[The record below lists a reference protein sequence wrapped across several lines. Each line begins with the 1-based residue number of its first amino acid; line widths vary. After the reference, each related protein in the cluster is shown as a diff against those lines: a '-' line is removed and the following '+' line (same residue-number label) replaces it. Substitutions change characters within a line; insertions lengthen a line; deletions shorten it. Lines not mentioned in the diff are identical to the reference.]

1 MTRSNKHTDAKNNTK
16 KIVLIVVAALLV
28 VIAGGYTY
36 RSTYYANRFLP
47 KTEIDGIDISNKT
60 VAEANALLHDR
71 YSQEAFTI
79 KDGDS
84 EWKTVNL
91 AQFGLQTDF
100 TDELQS
106 LKDEQNQWSWGMAYV
121 SAAEEKTL
129 DNLSVDQDTLSSE
142 TNTIQK
148 ELETLNEDRT
158 KSADATLEK
167 GEDGFSIKPEVDGD
181 AIDVDK
187 AVADLQEAIVSG
199 EKELNLVDYVT
210 KPSVTADD
218 PDLTKEMDSLNKIAK
233 VTGNYTINGNTFQIP
248 RETIMDWLSYKDG
261 NTTIDED
268 KVRSYVT
275 SIGEQYNTSTNS
287 STLQST
293 KQGEVTV
300 PAGTL
305 SWTIQTDAETEA
317 LIEALKA
324 GEDFTR
330 TPIAQGSTDAGS
342 PLFGNTY
349 IEVDLKNQHMWYY
362 KDGELVLDTKIIS
375 GKPATPTPTG
385 VFYVWNKEEDATL
398 TGEDY
403 ASPVDYWMPIDW
415 TGVGI
420 HDSDWQT
427 EYGGDLWKTRGSHG
441 CINTPPGVMK
451 ELYSKAEVGTP
462 VIVI

>member
-1 MTRSNKHTDAKNNTK
+1 M
-16 KIVLIVVAALLV
+16 
-28 VIAGGYTY
+28 
-36 RSTYYANRFLP
+36 NRG
-47 KTEIDGIDISNKT
+47 EI
-60 VAEANALLHDR
+60 
-71 YSQEAFTI
+71 
-79 KDGDS
+79 
-84 EWKTVNL
+84 
-91 AQFGLQTDF
+91 
-100 TDELQS
+100 
-106 LKDEQNQWSWGMAYV
+106 
-121 SAAEEKTL
+121 
-129 DNLSVDQDTLSSE
+129 
-142 TNTIQK
+142 
-148 ELETLNEDRT
+148 
-158 KSADATLEK
+158 DATLEK

-199 EKELNLVDYVT
+199 EKELNLGDYIT

-248 RETIMDWLSYKDG
+248 RESIMDWLSYKDG

-268 KVRSYVT
+268 KVRSYVA

-287 STLQST
+287 STFKST

-349 IEVDLKNQHMWYY
+349 IEVENAAETRSTRASVQVTSDA
-362 KDGELVLDTKIIS
+362 ELRTAVRRDFTRFNDAGPRS
-375 GKPATPTPTG
+375 GRAVRQPA
-385 VFYVWNKEEDATL
+385 
-398 TGEDY
+398 
-403 ASPVDYWMPIDW
+403 
-415 TGVGI
+415 
-420 HDSDWQT
+420 
-427 EYGGDLWKTRGSHG
+427 R
-441 CINTPPGVMK
+441 
-451 ELYSKAEVGTP
+451 
-462 VIVI
+462 

>member
-1 MTRSNKHTDAKNNTK
+1 M
-16 KIVLIVVAALLV
+16 
-28 VIAGGYTY
+28 
-36 RSTYYANRFLP
+36 
-47 KTEIDGIDISNKT
+47 
-60 VAEANALLHDR
+60 
-71 YSQEAFTI
+71 
-79 KDGDS
+79 
-84 EWKTVNL
+84 
-91 AQFGLQTDF
+91 
-100 TDELQS
+100 
-106 LKDEQNQWSWGMAYV
+106 
-121 SAAEEKTL
+121 
-129 DNLSVDQDTLSSE
+129 
-142 TNTIQK
+142 
-148 ELETLNEDRT
+148 
-158 KSADATLEK
+158 
-167 GEDGFSIKPEVDGD
+167 
-181 AIDVDK
+181 
-187 AVADLQEAIVSG
+187 
-199 EKELNLVDYVT
+199 
-210 KPSVTADD
+210 
-218 PDLTKEMDSLNKIAK
+218 
-233 VTGNYTINGNTFQIP
+233 
-248 RETIMDWLSYKDG
+248 
-261 NTTIDED
+261 
-268 KVRSYVT
+268 
-275 SIGEQYNTSTNS
+275 
-287 STLQST
+287 
-293 KQGEVTV
+293 TV

-362 KDGELVLDTKIIS
+362 KDGQLVLETAIIS

-420 HDSDWQT
+420 HDSDWKT

>member
-1 MTRSNKHTDAKNNTK
+1 
-16 KIVLIVVAALLV
+16 
-28 VIAGGYTY
+28 
-36 RSTYYANRFLP
+36 
-47 KTEIDGIDISNKT
+47 
-60 VAEANALLHDR
+60 
-71 YSQEAFTI
+71 
-79 KDGDS
+79 
-84 EWKTVNL
+84 
-91 AQFGLQTDF
+91 
-100 TDELQS
+100 
-106 LKDEQNQWSWGMAYV
+106 MAYV

-129 DNLSVDQDTLSSE
+129 DNLSVDQDTLNSE
-142 TNTIQK
+142 TDTIQK

-199 EKELNLVDYVT
+199 EKELNLGDYIT

-248 RETIMDWLSYKDG
+248 RESIMDWLSYKDG

-268 KVRSYVT
+268 KVRSYVA

-287 STLQST
+287 STFKST